1 MSYLFKL
8 NIKIVLYCFLLC
20 AVSYAALI
28 TKEVKYNTHKCES
41 RKHEIDTLLNKVEQA
56 LQIVSVVG
64 ATTTVVDLNG
74 YHKESVSK
82 VLEILLVRGYKVN
95 EYHKHGEWYLD
106 ISAKE

>member
-1 MSYLFKL
+1 MKLKIILLSLFL
-8 NIKIVLYCFLLC
+8 VNT
-20 AVSYAALI
+20 SYAASI
-28 TKEVKYNTHKCES
+28 AKGVRHNINVDKCES
-41 RKHEIDTLLNKVEQA
+41 MKHEVATLLNKVEQA